1 VDRDP
6 LAPRH
11 PEVLHF
17 TCAHHGRFALLGAEI
32 ARKRADDGYR
42 LAETRRRAI
51 EEHIR
56 SAGAVSVAELE
67 QRFGVSPMTA
77 RRDLAEL
84 ERRGALRRTHGGA
97 VLATPSSQEDSFA
110 RRLDTAQTEKR
121 ALAEAAVVALSE
133 NDSLFLDSST
143 TSFYVA
149 RRLAETQIGV
159 TVLTNSLPIVEL
171 LFNQGG
177 PRLEVIGIGGTL
189 RRLNRSFVGPSAVGT
204 VERHFADHLFF
215 SVKAIAANGML
226 TEADPLEAEVK
237 RTMIAQAGQSILL
250 IDRSKLSA
258 RGLTAIAPVSELSA
272 VLGADLPSEDVAA
285 LRGHGVEVRSVP
297 LPATTS

>member
-1 VDRDP
+1 M
-6 LAPRH
+6 
-11 PEVLHF
+11 
-17 TCAHHGRFALLGAEI
+17 
-32 ARKRADDGYR
+32 
-42 LAETRRRAI
+42 
-51 EEHIR
+51 
-56 SAGAVSVAELE
+56 SVAELE
-67 QRFGVSPMTA
+67 ERFGVSPMTA

-97 VLATPSSQEDSFA
+97 VLATPSSQEDAFA
-110 RRLDTAQTEKR
+110 RRLETAQAEKR
-121 ALAEAAVVALSE
+121 ALAEAAVATLSE

-149 RRLAETQIGV
+149 RRIAETQLGV

-177 PRLEVIGIGGTL
+177 PRLEVIGTGGTL
-189 RRLNRSFVGPSAVGT
+189 RRLNRSFVGPSAVRT
-204 VERHFADHLFF
+204 VHGHFADHLFF

-237 RTMIAQAGQSILL
+237 RAMIGQAGQSTLL

-258 RGLTAIAPVSELSA
+258 RGLTAIAPVSDLSC
-272 VLGADLPSEDVAA
+272 VLGADFTPEDIAA
-285 LRGHGVEVRSVP
+285 LRAHGVDVRSV
-297 LPATTS
+297 AVEAAAS